1 MLELYSASGG
11 LSFVEEAECA
21 GGARLKT
28 RWCCEWSK
36 EEVGRIACKKNNSNI
51 LILTTLD
58 NETKREVATYNKKLT
73 LSALPYMDED
83 FIKWIYQE
91 AIEGRWD
98 QQEILQAIVKVES
111 DGKACFKAKI
121 KPGRTL

>member
-1 MLELYSASGG
+1 MASQDFI
-11 LSFVEEAECA
+11 LWLIAQ
-21 GGARLKT
+21 AREDK
-28 RWCCEWSK
+28 WSK
-36 EEVGRIACKKNNSNI
+36 EEVASIVFRKSTSNH
-51 LILTTLD
+51 LIFATLD

-83 FIKWIYQE
+83 FLKWVHQK

-98 QQEILQAIVKVES
+98 QQEILQAIVKEES